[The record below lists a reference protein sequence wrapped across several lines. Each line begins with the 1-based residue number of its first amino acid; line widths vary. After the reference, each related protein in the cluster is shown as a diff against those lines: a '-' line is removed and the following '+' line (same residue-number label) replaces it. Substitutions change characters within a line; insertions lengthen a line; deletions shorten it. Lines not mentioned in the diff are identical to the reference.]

1 MNRTL
6 IAAPVAFL
14 VSTGCLFAAAGPAMA
29 ASDERCTT
37 LPGQVRQA
45 AATADGSAARQA
57 LRYVSI
63 GEKLCEAGNERA
75 ATKKFAAAMKTLGLD
90 EAQQFA
96 ALKR

>member
-1 MNRTL
+1 MNRMFAT
-6 IAAPVAFL
+6 APLALL
-14 VSTGCLFAAAGPAMA
+14 VSAGFLFAAAGPAMA
-29 ASDERCTT
+29 ADARCEAYPAQ
-37 LPGQVRQA
+37 LREA
-45 AATADGSAARQA
+45 AATADASSARTA
-57 LRYVSI
+57 LRHVSI